1 MDWGTV
7 ITGTCVSPDSSNWPQ
22 GMLHRKRRSSFPL
35 QRFVIVRR
43 LLFRSR
49 RRRPGAPTMH
59 LKWVAAPRHWM
70 RDKLTDVFMSSVLKK
85 TGEHVCL
92 FGDSKGHFCSSP
104 HRSTRG
110 KGGCFWTDCS
120 SCSPLQDSM
129 LQNRRRLQS
138 WNEVDVVSLRGH
150 GGWSAG
156 FQSHE
161 RAFSCTSIGKEDLED
176 CGSRA
181 AVAKVNSCLRILSQE
196 CLSEVLPEVAYHFIS
211 FSLFS
216 TTQRQHEV
224 FPGVAYHFLSVS
236 LYLTSR

>member
-161 RAFSCTSIGKEDLED
+161 RAFSCTSIENILLCRPGWDTTKPSVLLRLSYDKVPDRNNLQEERFILAHGFRDF
-176 CGSRA
+176 GPWSPGPI
-181 AVAKVNSCLRILSQE
+181 VACLR
-196 CLSEVLPEVAYHFIS
+196 
-211 FSLFS
+211 
-216 TTQRQHEV
+216 
-224 FPGVAYHFLSVS
+224 
-236 LYLTSR
+236 